1 MIDISILIFLAALIA
16 LVAIFFVKW
25 RRLGDSEGEEYP
37 SKDLSYENFQKLQ
50 KQARYLWLTVIH
62 GGAIIV
68 SKTWARITHFISGV
82 FHKGAKRIEREIM
95 KHEKNGAGEG
105 RQSVFLTTVKTYK
118 HEIKKLKGR
127 VEEELPRPRM
137 EPIPPSIGDEEVAIL
152 KKSDTIDETEEE

>member
-25 RRLGDSEGEEYP
+25 RRLGDREREEYP
-37 SKDLSYENFQKLQ
+37 SKDLSYENLQKLQ
-50 KQARYLWLTVIH
+50 KQARYLWLAVIH

-95 KHEKNGAGEG
+95 KHEKNGTSEG

-127 VEEELPRPRM
+127 VEEELPRPRTN
-137 EPIPPSIGDEEVAIL
+137 PTPPAPDQEVAIL
-152 KKSDTIDETEEE
+152 EKSDTIDETEEE